1 LVVWTGRLK
10 IATEP
15 SNWQFQAE
23 DLTHSITVAVLLF
36 FTGPQEEC
44 VIQEAEVPLCV

>member
-1 LVVWTGRLK
+1 LFGLEGLK

-15 SNWQFQAE
+15 PNWQFQAQ
-23 DLTHSITVAVLLF
+23 DITQSVIGTVLLF

-44 VIQEAEVPLCV
+44 IIQEAEVPLCV

>member
-1 LVVWTGRLK
+1 VLSHKSPLVVWTGRLK

-23 DLTHSITVAVLLF
+23 DFTQSIIGAVLLF
-36 FTGPQEEC
+36 FTGP
-44 VIQEAEVPLCV
+44 